1 MAGIYKR
8 GATYWARAQRKG
20 IEYRRS
26 LGTTDRQVAKRR
38 FEQWLENLE
47 ATAWGERPRV
57 AFAEAVKQFIVQHF
71 DTLKPKSAVRYG
83 LSLKKLSAQFRDK
96 YLADIDKASLAE
108 FETMRRSEGV
118 TASSI
123 RRDLACLSSLISFCE
138 DKDWVE
144 EGFNPVKGY
153 LRKRAKRG
161 LKEGQPRTR
170 YFTPAEERALLNTA
184 KSPLR
189 EAMMLAIDTGLR
201 EQELFSLT
209 WPQIDLLS
217 CTIRT
222 TKDTKNGRARSV
234 PVPERSAQFLAQW
247 KAKNTGPV
255 ASLYVF
261 HKERG
266 KRFRNFYRGFKTLTR
281 RLSLGEVQWHD
292 LRRTAG
298 CRWLQDYGKSLHE
311 VSVLLG
317 HSSYG
322 VTERSYAFLDQH
334 RIATETAQFPAQH
347 RAEKA
352 ASSEKD

>member
-1 MAGIYKR
+1 MAGIYRR

-20 IEYRRS
+20 VEHRCS
-26 LGTTDRQVAKRR
+26 LGTSDRQVAKRR

-57 AFAEAVKQFIVQHF
+57 TFAQAVKQFIEQHF
-71 DTLKPKSAVRYG
+71 DTLKPRSALRYG
-83 LSLKKLSAQFRDK
+83 NSLKKLSIRFGDK
-96 YLADIDKASLAE
+96 YLTDIDKAMLAD

-118 TASSI
+118 SPSSI
-123 RRDLACLSSLISFCE
+123 RRDFACLSSLISFCE

-170 YFTPAEERALLNTA
+170 YFSHAEEEAMLKLA
-184 KSPLR
+184 KLPLR
-189 EAMMLAIDTGLR
+189 EAIMLAIDTGLR

-209 WPQIDLLS
+209 WPQIDLLN

-261 HKERG
+261 HKSRG
-266 KRFRNFYRGFKTLTR
+266 QRFKNFYRSFKTLTR
-281 RLSLGEVQWHD
+281 RLGFGEVQWHD

-317 HSSYG
+317 HSSYA

-334 RIATETAQFPAQH
+334 RIATETAQFPAQL

-352 ASSEKD
+352 ASNEKD